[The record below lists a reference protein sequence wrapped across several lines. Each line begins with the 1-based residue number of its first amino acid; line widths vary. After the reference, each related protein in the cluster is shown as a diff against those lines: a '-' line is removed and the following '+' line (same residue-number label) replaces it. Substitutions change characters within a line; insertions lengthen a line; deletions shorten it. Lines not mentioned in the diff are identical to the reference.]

1 MRERRVPSRLANYET
16 GEGLEENLN
25 AMMMVTENDPVLF
38 GEAVK
43 NKKWRDAMS
52 AEIESI
58 ESNQTWELTVLPKGV
73 KPIGVKWVFKTKL
86 NEDGDVEKFKARL
99 VAKGYA
105 QRHGVDY
112 TEVFAPVA
120 RLDTIRVILA
130 VAAQFSW
137 EVFQLDVKSAFL
149 HGELKEE
156 VFVQQPEGFIRKGEE
171 DKVYRL
177 KKALYGLK
185 QASRAWYSRIEAY
198 FVREDFERCPS
209 EHTLFTK
216 SKGGR
221 ILIVSLYV
229 DDLIFTGND
238 RVMCDEFKS
247 SMMLE
252 FDMSNLGKMKHF
264 LGVEVRQCSD

>member
-25 AMMMVTENDPVLF
+25 AMMMVTENDPVSF

-58 ESNQTWELTVLPKGV
+58 ERNQTWELTVLPKGV

-156 VFVQQPEGFIRKGEE
+156 VFVQQPEGFIRK
-171 DKVYRL
+171 
-177 KKALYGLK
+177 
-185 QASRAWYSRIEAY
+185 S
-198 FVREDFERCPS
+198 
-209 EHTLFTK
+209 
-216 SKGGR
+216 
-221 ILIVSLYV
+221 
-229 DDLIFTGND
+229 
-238 RVMCDEFKS
+238 
-247 SMMLE
+247 
-252 FDMSNLGKMKHF
+252 
-264 LGVEVRQCSD
+264 